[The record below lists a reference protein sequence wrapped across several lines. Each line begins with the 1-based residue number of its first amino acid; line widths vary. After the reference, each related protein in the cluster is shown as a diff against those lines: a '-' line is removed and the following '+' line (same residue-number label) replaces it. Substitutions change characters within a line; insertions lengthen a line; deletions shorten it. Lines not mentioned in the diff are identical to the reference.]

1 MSQSDSIKTVDE
13 YIEQQPEKTQQVLRE
28 LRKIILEAA
37 PDASELIN
45 YEIPAF
51 ALTKEGKRDQQIMIA
66 GYLNHVGLY
75 PNPATIEQFEP
86 ELKNF
91 KHSKGAVQF
100 PISQPLPKDL
110 IIRMVTYR
118 QQQLRPHD

>member
-1 MSQSDSIKTVDE
+1 MPQSDSIKTIDE

-66 GYLNHVGLY
+66 GYKNHVGLY
-75 PNPATIEQFEP
+75 PNPATIEQFEH
-86 ELKNF
+86 ELKDY